1 MKNNDNYNEL
11 SKLFD
16 NTPRICEECSGP
28 YEYQGAGEYK
38 CKNCGHI
45 AYDDYG
51 KVRKFI
57 DEHGPA
63 PYHVVKKA
71 TGVNGS
77 LVREYLDSPN
87 TEKTFDRKCQKCG
100 CRIASG
106 RLCSTCQML
115 EGRDEVFE
123 SKDIKNYNTD
133 KYPKSKREASKGS
146 GVHFVVDRNER

>member
-1 MKNNDNYNEL
+1 MSRRDNEL

-16 NTPRICEECSGP
+16 NTPIICEECGGA

-38 CKNCGHI
+38 CKDCGHV

-71 TGVNGS
+71 TGVNGK
-77 LVREYLDSPN
+77 LVREYLDTPN
-87 TEKTFDRKCQKCG
+87 TEKSFDRKCSKCG

-106 RLCSTCQML
+106 RLCSACQKM
-115 EGRDEVFE
+115 EGRVPSLDDDFE
-123 SKDIKNYNTD
+123 YG
-133 KYPKSKREASKGS
+133 KREEPKEKKRS
-146 GVHFVVDRNER
+146 GVHFVADRKRKQ